1 MMKKRIFLFIQIII
15 FVVISQ
21 LAVASG
27 MASDTTACEE
37 YKQIKFSVSVVG
49 TKVRYDLSNNGTLE
63 PPHADSVWI
72 TFHTEDTTS
81 VVYTGHAQSGEF
93 IDISSFER
101 GFYGLHVLIGECKMA
116 QSFIFRGRG
125 QTTTLGQEPVVTNT
139 ASKILRNGQI
149 LILRGDKTYTLQGQQ
164 VE

>member
-1 MMKKRIFLFIQIII
+1 MKKEILFFIRIIVL
-15 FVVISQ
+15 VAISIP
-21 LAVASG
+21 AVARE
-27 MASDTTACEE
+27 MTSDTTACEE
-37 YKQIKFSVSVVG
+37 YKHINFSVSLSG
-49 TKVRYDLSNNGTLE
+49 SNLRYDQSNNGTIE

-72 TFHTEDTTS
+72 MWHTEDTIS

-125 QTTTLGQEPVVTNT
+125 QTTTIGQEPVVTNT

-149 LILRGDKTYTLQGQQ
+149 LILRSDKTYTLQGQQ